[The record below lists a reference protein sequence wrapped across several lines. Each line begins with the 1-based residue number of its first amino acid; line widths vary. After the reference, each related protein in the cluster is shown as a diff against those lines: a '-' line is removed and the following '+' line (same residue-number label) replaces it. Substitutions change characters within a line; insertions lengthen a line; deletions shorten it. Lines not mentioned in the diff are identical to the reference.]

1 MKNNVNFKM
10 TISKVTT
17 IKIGSVLS
25 GKIATGKIKV
35 GDEIVFETQNENN
48 KLEVIGIADNDKKKR
63 VNKAEK
69 NQNVGLLVKEKQ
81 CENIG
86 LQEGMTVYIP
96 QETSEEEFFS
106 ELFGDMD
113 QTENVI
119 EKKVESQEKSVP
131 QNENTIRVVIVF
143 SDKLESISVDGTYM
157 EDIFSIQNI
166 PIPNWFD
173 GKQDRNGWRGL
184 IEEIREM
191 IDDYDVDLNFEFNGP
206 QESKYIF
213 EKCISELGYGC
224 SADGM
229 SKDAIAKSNFAE
241 AEKAEH
247 RGLYQ
252 RAFDYYLKAAEH
264 GELDKTQYKVGEYYY
279 AFCKGEGKID
289 FNLTIEEGISNA
301 ISYYEMAANQ
311 GNVNAQIDLYE
322 IFYAGEYVEEN
333 DKEAF
338 KWIKMAAQQGNAEA
352 ECSIAHAYEF
362 GTGVEADYEEA
373 VKWYEKAA
381 EQGCKEAI
389 RELGF
394 AYRTGDLHLCP
405 SDEKSF
411 YYYMEAAKQGDAFS
425 QTRIADFYMEGEG
438 VRKNQK
444 EAEKWYRK
452 AFISYMTEAMEGD
465 IYSQEQIAELY
476 MEGKGVERDE
486 QESAKWYK
494 KVLDYYTEEALKGD
508 GEKQIEVALFYL
520 EGKGVKKDDRESI
533 RWYEKAA
540 QQNDAE
546 LKKALGEYCN
556 SLGEYY
562 RVERRNRQEAV
573 KWFKK
578 AVEWG
583 NTSAKKGLKYYGF
596 R

>member
-1 MKNNVNFKM
+1 MKNSVNFKM
-10 TISKVTT
+10 TVSKITT
-17 IKIGSVLS
+17 IKVGSVLS
-25 GKIATGKIKV
+25 GQIEAGKIEV
-35 GDEIVFETQNENN
+35 GDEIIFEIQNEKN
-48 KLEVIGIADNDKKKR
+48 KLEVIGISDNDKKKR

-69 NQNVGLLVKEKQ
+69 NQDVGLLVKEKQ
-81 CENIG
+81 CEKIG
-86 LQEGMTVYIP
+86 LQEGMIIYIP

-113 QTENVI
+113 QTENVT
-119 EKKVESQEKSVP
+119 EKSVELQEKSIP
-131 QNENTIRVVIVF
+131 QNENAIRVVIVY

-173 GKQDRNGWRGL
+173 VKQDRNGWRGL
-184 IEEIREM
+184 IEEIREV

-264 GELDKTQYKVGEYYY
+264 GELDKAQYKVGEYYY

-311 GNVNAQIDLYE
+311 GNINAQIDLYE
-322 IFYAGEYVEEN
+322 IFYVGEYVEEN

-352 ECSIAHAYEF
+352 ECSIAHAYVF

-394 AYRTGDLHLCP
+394 AYRTGDLHLYP

-425 QTRIADFYMEGEG
+425 QTKIAEFYMEGEG

-452 AFISYMTEAMEGD
+452 AFI
-465 IYSQEQIAELY
+465 I
-476 MEGKGVERDE
+476 
-486 QESAKWYK
+486 
-494 KVLDYYTEEALKGD
+494 
-508 GEKQIEVALFYL
+508 
-520 EGKGVKKDDRESI
+520 
-533 RWYEKAA
+533 
-540 QQNDAE
+540 
-546 LKKALGEYCN
+546 
-556 SLGEYY
+556 
-562 RVERRNRQEAV
+562 
-573 KWFKK
+573 
-578 AVEWG
+578 
-583 NTSAKKGLKYYGF
+583 
-596 R
+596 